1 MPQPGLVDLPAEPGG
16 HPMDSRLSLNWS
28 ALAIRG
34 VIAIA
39 FGILAFLTPGLTL
52 GALILLFAVY
62 AIVDGVSHVITGI
75 RQRSGDRPDGLM
87 ILGGIVGMAVG
98 VIAVILPG
106 VTALFLLALIGAWAI
121 VIGAAEIVAAYRLRK
136 AISGEWLLALQG
148 IISIAFG
155 VYVWLFP
162 GAGALAVVWLIATF
176 AIASGVILLMLAFRM
191 RSLARGAG
199 GMSNRESSAV

>member
-1 MPQPGLVDLPAEPGG
+1 
-16 HPMDSRLSLNWS
+16 MDSRLSLNWS

-39 FGILAFLTPGLTL
+39 FGIIAFLLPGLTL
-52 GALILLFAVY
+52 GALILLFAAY
-62 AIVDGVSHVITGI
+62 AIVDGVSHVVTGT
-75 RQRSGDRPDGLM
+75 RQRSGDGPDGLM
-87 ILGGIVGMAVG
+87 ILGGIVGVAVG
-98 VIAVILPG
+98 IIAVILPG

-121 VIGAAEIVAAYRLRK
+121 VTGAAEIVAAYRLRK

-148 IISIAFG
+148 ILSIAFG

-162 GAGALAVVWLIATF
+162 GAGALAVVWLIAAF

>member
-1 MPQPGLVDLPAEPGG
+1 
-16 HPMDSRLSLNWS
+16 MDSRLSLNWS

-39 FGILAFLTPGLTL
+39 FGIIAFLLPGLTL
-52 GALILLFAVY
+52 GALILLFAAY
-62 AIVDGVSHVITGI
+62 AIVDGVSHVVTGI
-75 RQRSGDRPDGLM
+75 RQRSGDGPDGLM
-87 ILGGIVGMAVG
+87 ILGGIVGIVVG
-98 VIAVILPG
+98 VIAAILPG
-106 VTALFLLALIGAWAI
+106 VTALFLLTLIGAWAI
-121 VIGAAEIVAAYRLRK
+121 VTGAAEIVAAYRLRK

-148 IISIAFG
+148 ILSIAFG

-162 GAGALAVVWLIATF
+162 GAGALAVVWLIAAF

>member
-1 MPQPGLVDLPAEPGG
+1 
-16 HPMDSRLSLNWS
+16 MDSRLSLNWS

-39 FGILAFLTPGLTL
+39 FGIIAFLLPGLTL
-52 GALILLFAVY
+52 GALILLFAAY

-87 ILGGIVGMAVG
+87 ILGGIVGIAVG

-121 VIGAAEIVAAYRLRK
+121 VTGAAEIVAAYRLRK

-148 IISIAFG
+148 FLSIAFG
-155 VYVWLFP
+155 LYVWLFP
-162 GAGALAVVWLIATF
+162 GAGALSVVWLIAAF

-199 GMSNRESSAV
+199 GMSNRQSSAV

>member
-1 MPQPGLVDLPAEPGG
+1 
-16 HPMDSRLSLNWS
+16 MDSRLSLNWS
-28 ALAIRG
+28 ALAVRG

-39 FGILAFLTPGLTL
+39 FGIIAFLLPGLTL
-52 GALILLFAVY
+52 GALILLFAAY

-75 RQRSGDRPDGLM
+75 RQRSGDGPDGLM
-87 ILGGIVGMAVG
+87 ILGGIVGIAVG

-121 VIGAAEIVAAYRLRK
+121 VTGAAEIVAAYRLRK
-136 AISGEWLLALQG
+136 AISGEWLLVLQG
-148 IISIAFG
+148 ILSIAFG

-162 GAGALAVVWLIATF
+162 GAGALAVVWLIAAF

>member
-1 MPQPGLVDLPAEPGG
+1 
-16 HPMDSRLSLNWS
+16 MDSRLSLNWS

-39 FGILAFLTPGLTL
+39 FGIIAFLLPGLTL
-52 GALILLFAVY
+52 GALILLFAAY

-87 ILGGIVGMAVG
+87 ILGGIVGIAVG

-121 VIGAAEIVAAYRLRK
+121 VTGAAEIVAGYRLRK

-148 IISIAFG
+148 ILSIAFG
-155 VYVWLFP
+155 LYVWLFP
-162 GAGALAVVWLIATF
+162 GAGALAVVWLIAAF

-199 GMSNRESSAV
+199 GMSNRQSSAV

>member
-1 MPQPGLVDLPAEPGG
+1 
-16 HPMDSRLSLNWS
+16 MDSRLSLNWS

-39 FGILAFLTPGLTL
+39 FGIIAFLLPGLTL
-52 GALILLFAVY
+52 GALILLFAAY

-87 ILGGIVGMAVG
+87 ILGGIVGIAVG

-121 VIGAAEIVAAYRLRK
+121 VTGAAEIVAAYRLRK
-136 AISGEWLLALQG
+136 AISGEWLLVLQG
-148 IISIAFG
+148 ILSIAFG

-162 GAGALAVVWLIATF
+162 GAGALVVWLIAAF

-199 GMSNRESSAV
+199 GMSNRQSSAV

>member
-1 MPQPGLVDLPAEPGG
+1 
-16 HPMDSRLSLNWS
+16 MDSRLSLNWS

-39 FGILAFLTPGLTL
+39 FGIIAFLLPGLTL
-52 GALILLFAVY
+52 GALILLFAAY
-62 AIVDGVSHVITGI
+62 AIVDGVSHVVTGI
-75 RQRSGDRPDGLM
+75 RQRSGDGPDGLM
-87 ILGGIVGMAVG
+87 ILGGIVGVAVG

-121 VIGAAEIVAAYRLRK
+121 VTGAAEIVAAYRLRK

-148 IISIAFG
+148 ILSIAFG

-162 GAGALAVVWLIATF
+162 GAGALAVVWLIAAF

>member
-1 MPQPGLVDLPAEPGG
+1 
-16 HPMDSRLSLNWS
+16 MDSRLSLNWS
-28 ALAIRG
+28 ALAVRG

-39 FGILAFLTPGLTL
+39 FGIIAFLLPGLTL
-52 GALILLFAVY
+52 GALILLFAAY
-62 AIVDGVSHVITGI
+62 AIVDGVSHVVTGI
-75 RQRSGDRPDGLM
+75 RQRSGDGPDGLM
-87 ILGGIVGMAVG
+87 TLGGIVGVAVG

-121 VIGAAEIVAAYRLRK
+121 VTGAAEIVAAYRLRK
-136 AISGEWLLALQG
+136 AISGEWLLVLQG
-148 IISIAFG
+148 ILSIAFG

-162 GAGALAVVWLIATF
+162 GAGALAVVWLIAAF

>member
-1 MPQPGLVDLPAEPGG
+1 ME
-16 HPMDSRLSLNWS
+16 SRLSLNWW

-39 FGILAFLTPGLTL
+39 FGILAFLMPGLTL
-52 GALILLFAVY
+52 GALILLFAAY

-87 ILGGIVGMAVG
+87 ILGGIVGIAVG

-121 VIGAAEIVAAYRLRK
+121 VTGAAEIVAAYRLRK
-136 AISGEWLLALQG
+136 AISGEWLLVLQG
-148 IISIAFG
+148 ILSIAFG

>member
-1 MPQPGLVDLPAEPGG
+1 
-16 HPMDSRLSLNWS
+16 MDRRLSLNWS

-34 VIAIA
+34 VSAIA
-39 FGILAFLTPGLTL
+39 FGIIAFLLPGLTL
-52 GALILLFAVY
+52 GALILLFAAY

-75 RQRSGDRPDGLM
+75 RQRSGDGPDGLM
-87 ILGGIVGMAVG
+87 ILGGIVGIAVG

-121 VIGAAEIVAAYRLRK
+121 VTGAAEIVAAYRLRK
-136 AISGEWLLALQG
+136 AIGGEWLLALQG
-148 IISIAFG
+148 ILSIAFG

-162 GAGALAVVWLIATF
+162 GAGALAVVWLIAAF

>member
-1 MPQPGLVDLPAEPGG
+1 
-16 HPMDSRLSLNWS
+16 MDSRLSLNWS

-39 FGILAFLTPGLTL
+39 FGIIAFLLPGLTL
-52 GALILLFAVY
+52 GALILLFAAY

-87 ILGGIVGMAVG
+87 ILGGIVGIAVG

-121 VIGAAEIVAAYRLRK
+121 VTGAAEIVAAYRLRK
-136 AISGEWLLALQG
+136 AISGEWLLVLQG
-148 IISIAFG
+148 ILSIAFG

-162 GAGALAVVWLIATF
+162 GAGALAVVWLIAAF
-176 AIASGVILLMLAFRM
+176 AIASGVILLMLALRM

>member
-1 MPQPGLVDLPAEPGG
+1 
-16 HPMDSRLSLNWS
+16 MDSRLSLNWS

-39 FGILAFLTPGLTL
+39 FGILALLMPGLTL
-52 GALILLFAVY
+52 AALILLFAAY
-62 AIVDGVSHVITGI
+62 AIVDGASHVVTGI

-87 ILGGIVGMAVG
+87 ILGGIVGIAVG
-98 VIAVILPG
+98 VIAAILPG
-106 VTALFLLALIGAWAI
+106 VTALFLLTLIGAWAI
-121 VIGAAEIVAAYRLRK
+121 VTGAAEIVAAYRLRK

-155 VYVWLFP
+155 LYVWIFP

-191 RSLARGAG
+191 RSLARGAS
-199 GMSNRESSAV
+199 GMSNRQSSAV

>member
-1 MPQPGLVDLPAEPGG
+1 
-16 HPMDSRLSLNWS
+16 MDSRLSLNWS

-39 FGILAFLTPGLTL
+39 FGIIAFLLPGLTL
-52 GALILLFAVY
+52 GALILLFAAY

-75 RQRSGDRPDGLM
+75 RQRSGDGPDGLM
-87 ILGGIVGMAVG
+87 ILGGIVGIAVG

-121 VIGAAEIVAAYRLRK
+121 VTGAAEIVAAYRLRK

-162 GAGALAVVWLIATF
+162 GAGALAVVWLIAAF

-191 RSLARGAG
+191 RSLTRGAG

>member
-1 MPQPGLVDLPAEPGG
+1 
-16 HPMDSRLSLNWS
+16 MDSRLSLNWS

-39 FGILAFLTPGLTL
+39 FGIIAFLLPGLTL
-52 GALILLFAVY
+52 GALILLFAAY

-87 ILGGIVGMAVG
+87 ILGGIVGIAVG

-121 VIGAAEIVAAYRLRK
+121 VTGAAEIVAAYRLRK

-155 VYVWLFP
+155 LYVWLFP
-162 GAGALAVVWLIATF
+162 GAGALAVVWLIAVF

>member
-1 MPQPGLVDLPAEPGG
+1 
-16 HPMDSRLSLNWS
+16 MDSRLSLNWS

-39 FGILAFLTPGLTL
+39 FGILALLMPGLTL
-52 GALILLFAVY
+52 AALILLFAAY
-62 AIVDGVSHVITGI
+62 AIVDGVSHVVTGI

-87 ILGGIVGMAVG
+87 ILGGIVGIAVG
-98 VIAVILPG
+98 VIAAILPG
-106 VTALFLLALIGAWAI
+106 ITALFLLSLIGAWAI
-121 VIGAAEIVAAYRLRK
+121 VTGAAEIVAAYRLRK

-155 VYVWLFP
+155 LYVWIFP
-162 GAGALAVVWLIATF
+162 GAGALAIVWLIAAF

-199 GMSNRESSAV
+199 GMSNRPSSSAF